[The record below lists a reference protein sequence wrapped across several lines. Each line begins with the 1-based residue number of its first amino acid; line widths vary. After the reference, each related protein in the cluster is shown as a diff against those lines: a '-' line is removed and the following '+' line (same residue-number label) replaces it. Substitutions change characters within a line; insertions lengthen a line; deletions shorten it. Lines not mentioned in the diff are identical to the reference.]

1 MIKVV
6 VADEIE
12 ASGLEPLSGNGA
24 FKLVHVKN
32 AEELARE
39 IGDADA
45 LLVRSK
51 TKVNASVIASG
62 PKLRFLGRAGVGVDN
77 IDVPSASKRGIV
89 VANVPGGNTISAAEH
104 TVALMLALSRNIPQS
119 HASVRSGLWER
130 SKFVGTELQGKALG
144 LLGFGRIGRE
154 VAKRANAFEMRVSA
168 HDPFVSEA
176 HMKSNNVAPATFEK
190 ILSESDF
197 ISIHLPVTPETK
209 NILNDA
215 AFARMRPECRLINCA
230 RGELVDEAALIA
242 ALKAR
247 KIKGAALDVYR
258 KEPPEKTELFA
269 LDGVILTPHLGAST
283 EEAQV
288 KVAYELSLSLKDF
301 FQKGLVRNAVNLPS
315 IDPELLEK
323 GTPHIRLAE
332 KLGRFIV
339 QISEGGI
346 QEIRVEYSGD
356 FATALRN
363 ILTLTVVKGVLSKAM
378 AEREIN
384 WISAIPIAQER
395 GIRVDESATTESQ
408 DFTILLTVTVKTD
421 RGTRSV
427 SGTILSQGAPR
438 VVRIDDLSVDVQP
451 EGHLLV
457 FTNVDRPG
465 VVGFIGTI
473 LGENKIN
480 IAQFQVGR
488 KTPGGE
494 AVSILMVDSPIPA
507 AVLEKIRAFP
517 GITRTWLVSL

>member
-1 MIKVV
+1 
-6 VADEIE
+6 
-12 ASGLEPLSGNGA
+12 
-24 FKLVHVKN
+24 
-32 AEELARE
+32 
-39 IGDADA
+39 
-45 LLVRSK
+45 
-51 TKVNASVIASG
+51 
-62 PKLRFLGRAGVGVDN
+62 
-77 IDVPSASKRGIV
+77 
-89 VANVPGGNTISAAEH
+89 
-104 TVALMLALSRNIPQS
+104 
-119 HASVRSGLWER
+119 
-130 SKFVGTELQGKALG
+130 
-144 LLGFGRIGRE
+144 
-154 VAKRANAFEMRVSA
+154 
-168 HDPFVSEA
+168 
-176 HMKSNNVAPATFEK
+176 
-190 ILSESDF
+190 
-197 ISIHLPVTPETK
+197 
-209 NILNDA
+209 
-215 AFARMRPECRLINCA
+215 
-230 RGELVDEAALIA
+230 
-242 ALKAR
+242 
-247 KIKGAALDVYR
+247 
-258 KEPPEKTELFA
+258 
-269 LDGVILTPHLGAST
+269 
-283 EEAQV
+283 
-288 KVAYELSLSLKDF
+288 
-301 FQKGLVRNAVNLPS
+301 
-315 IDPELLEK
+315 
-323 GTPHIRLAE
+323 
-332 KLGRFIV
+332 
-339 QISEGGI
+339 
-346 QEIRVEYSGD
+346 
-356 FATALRN
+356 
-363 ILTLTVVKGVLSKAM
+363 M